1 MKNYAY
7 TFELNE
13 LAKIE
18 VFYWD
23 DNFDLQRDELKEK
36 ECSWDWMP
44 GGFRLSWLSMA
55 VSEWVS
61 TLVEN
66 KISSWLRLTCSN
78 RIVCHIKY
86 IYPNAY
92 QSSVGT
98 CDYGH
103 RIFQRN
109 EYWHPNEKQIIWENA
124 KICVECVR
132 WKLEGNYFAPRPKCI
147 AQAASRFVCWTWWKK
162 SKLKF
167 EICVALAM
175 SFIAAVIISLANSKA
190 L

>member
-124 KICVECVR
+124 KICVECVALEIGG
-132 WKLEGNYFAPRPKCI
+132 KLFRPATKMYRSSGL
-147 AQAASRFVCWTWWKK
+147 ALRVLNLMK
-162 SKLKF
+162 
-167 EICVALAM
+167 EIEAEIRDMCCVGHE
-175 SFIAAVIISLANSKA
+175 FHCCCHNIPGE
-190 L
+190 

>member
-86 IYPNAY
+86 IHPNAY

-109 EYWHPNEKQIIWENA
+109 EYWHPNEKTDYMEKCQNMCGMCCA
-124 KICVECVR
+124 
-132 WKLEGNYFAPRPKCI
+132 GN
-147 AQAASRFVCWTWWKK
+147 WT
-162 SKLKF
+162 
-167 EICVALAM
+167 E
-175 SFIAAVIISLANSKA
+175 IISPRDQNVSLKRPRASCAELDERNRSWNSRYV
-190 L
+190 LRWPWVSLLLS